1 MINRFILSTL
11 LVISFFTKTEAAT
24 WDAQQIPPPP
34 GAFRF
39 GESVTIS
46 RDGNT
51 GLIAAPSENC
61 TATVFACGAAY
72 VYVRD
77 GASWRLQARLAAS
90 DAAGGM
96 EFGGDEFD
104 DHTIALSAD
113 GHTALIGI
121 NPINQGAVYVF
132 VRNGESWSQ
141 QQKLVRPDPSVTGK
155 NGFGRSVALSDDGKT
170 AVIGDA
176 GSAFSSSNVGP
187 GSAYVLARVGDHWEV
202 QAHVTRSTTASR
214 LFGHAVDV
222 SGDGGTVAV
231 GSPTEAF
238 VFKKRNGQWSEQAIL
253 TAADKVVDLNFSSDP
268 SFAQALALSWSGETV
283 LVDRYIFHRDSRR
296 GIWQEEAKLGAN
308 ITDQSRFGFTV
319 DMDSAGQNV
328 VVGDWGKGTVFLFH
342 RDPDLTRGIVKW
354 VPQRVLAKGGGVGSS
369 VAISGDAKTI
379 LVGYGVYDLRR
390 QP

>member
-11 LVISFFTKTEAAT
+11 LVVSFFAKTEAAN
-24 WDAQQIPPPP
+24 WDLKQIPAPP
-34 GAFRF
+34 GASRF

-51 GLIAAPSENC
+51 GLIAAPRENC
-61 TATVFACGAAY
+61 TATISRCGAAY

-90 DAAGGM
+90 DAAGGR

-132 VRNGESWSQ
+132 VRNGESWSE

-187 GSAYVLARVGDHWEV
+187 GSAYVLSRVGDHWAV
-202 QAHVTRSTTASR
+202 QAHLTRSPSASR
-214 LFGHAVDV
+214 LFGHAVDI

-253 TAADKVVDLNFSSDP
+253 TAADKAVHYYDDRSLD
-268 SFAQALALSWSGETV
+268 QALALSWSGETV
-283 LVDRYIFHRDSRR
+283 LIDRYIFHRDSRLGVWR
-296 GIWQEEAKLGAN
+296 EEAKLGAN
-308 ITDQSRFGFTV
+308 ITDQSRFGFSV
-319 DMDSAGQNV
+319 DMDSAGQNAL
-328 VVGDWGKGTVFLFH
+328 VGDWGRGTVFLFH
-342 RDPDLTRGIVKW
+342 RDSDSTRGIVKW

-369 VAISGDAKTI
+369 VAISGDANTI